1 WLDMAA
7 QVRAYPFARFM
18 LAVCFA
24 APLLN
29 KVSHRNIYTHIWY
42 ESRGGKTAVTKLG
55 LGIWGDP
62 ELLMG
67 TYNATIFGLEQR
79 CATLKHLP
87 VALDELQSL
96 KEKYMSV
103 NDVVY
108 NLGNGI
114 GKTRGKIGSG
124 IRKIDGWNTCILSTG
139 EQPMSTDA
147 SMDGVNTR
155 LLEINA
161 CPLMNED
168 GVVNSELGIR
178 LHTEAKFHYGFAGER
193 FIHFLIHDVIGD
205 NTAEDGTIPAMDADY
220 QMILGRLTS
229 VSTEDA
235 RTNPHFSSVAVIALA
250 DYYSSISVFGESR
263 EQAADEAVKMAAL
276 VMERIEADKPVDS
289 IQAAWNFVTG
299 WVASN
304 SAHFTKPDVPVTS
317 LYPPK
322 EVSPAYGHIE
332 RGKVYVIA
340 TDLNDALSDAGF
352 SYRKCIRGFQ
362 RRGLIDTFT
371 DSEGKKRS
379 QTGKVVKGIPTR
391 VYSLNMETTARDDDG
406 TMDDD
411 GAEDDL
417 PPFTELE
424 ELLS

>member
-1 WLDMAA
+1 M
-7 QVRAYPFARFM
+7 
-18 LAVCFA
+18 
-24 APLLN
+24 
-29 KVSHRNIYTHIWY
+29 
-42 ESRGGKTAVTKLG
+42 
-55 LGIWGDP
+55 
-62 ELLMG
+62 
-67 TYNATIFGLEQR
+67 
-79 CATLKHLP
+79 
-87 VALDELQSL
+87 
-96 KEKYMSV
+96 
-103 NDVVY
+103 
-108 NLGNGI
+108 
-114 GKTRGKIGSG
+114 
-124 IRKIDGWNTCILSTG
+124 
-139 EQPMSTDA
+139 
-147 SMDGVNTR
+147 
-155 LLEINA
+155 
-161 CPLMNED
+161 
-168 GVVNSELGIR
+168 
-178 LHTEAKFHYGFAGER
+178 
-193 FIHFLIHDVIGD
+193 
-205 NTAEDGTIPAMDADY
+205 
-220 QMILGRLTS
+220 
-229 VSTEDA
+229 
-235 RTNPHFSSVAVIALA
+235 
-250 DYYSSISVFGESR
+250 
-263 EQAADEAVKMAAL
+263 KMAAL

-406 TMDDD
+406 IMDDD